1 MNTEKSHEHSGSA
14 RQIALAALGVVFG
27 DIGTSPIYTFRE
39 CFNSE
44 HGLPASEANVFGIL
58 STMFWSLIIIVTLKY
73 VVLLLRADNKGEGGM
88 LAMTALALRTA
99 EHRWV
104 RTIVIVLGCA
114 GAALFYG
121 DSMITPAISVL
132 SAVEGIKVVT
142 PIFDDYV
149 VYIALAILTC
159 LFLVQRQGTAQV
171 GRLFG
176 PVMLIWFA
184 VLSLLGLMEIARE
197 PRILIAL
204 NPMWI
209 VGLLQ
214 NNGWAAFVVFA
225 SVTLVFTGAEALYA
239 DMGHF
244 GRTPIQRAWLWL
256 VMPALTL
263 NYLGQGALVLAQ
275 PAALENPFFLLAPD
289 WGLLPLVILACS
301 ATVIA
306 SQAVISGAFS
316 LSQQAMQLGYLPRL
330 DIRQTSHEA
339 QGQIYVPQINWMLFV
354 AVIVLVVSFQ
364 SSGALAHAYGFAV
377 TGALVVD
384 TLLFWV
390 VVRGLWNWKLLPSI
404 AVVGSLLAV
413 EMVFFGANALKIP
426 SGGWFPLAIGIAIYL
441 LMSTWRRGR
450 EMVAR
455 SLGEGATQL
464 ESFLESLYGQCI
476 ARVPG
481 TAVYLSPD
489 ANSAPVA
496 LLYNI
501 RHNKVLHENIVL
513 LTVET
518 LDQPR
523 ADGHRQQIE
532 QLGHGFTRMIL
543 RFGFAERPN
552 VPLQLARGKAAKLA
566 IDREDLTYFLGN
578 ATIIPSP
585 GPGMALWRE
594 RLFVMLFRVQTRPTD
609 FYSIPVDR
617 VIELGVQ
624 IEI

>member
-1 MNTEKSHEHSGSA
+1 MHTEKPQEHGSA

-58 STMFWSLIIIVTLKY
+58 STMFWSLIVIVTLKY
-73 VVLLLRADNKGEGGM
+73 VTLLLRADNKGEGGM

-104 RTIVIVLGCA
+104 RLIVIVLGMA

-149 VYIALAILTC
+149 VYIALAILAG

-184 VLSLLGLMEIARE
+184 VLAALGILEIVRE

-204 NPMWI
+204 NPWWI

-263 NYLGQGALVLAQ
+263 NYLGQGALVMTQ

-339 QGQIYVPQINWMLFV
+339 QGQIYVPQINWLLFV

-390 VVRGLWNWKLLPSI
+390 VVRGLWNWKLLPSA
-404 AVVGSLLAV
+404 AVVGSLLGV
-413 EMVFFGANALKIP
+413 ELIFFGANALKIP

-455 SLGEGATQL
+455 SLGEGATPL

-481 TAVYLSPD
+481 TAVYLSPEP
-489 ANSAPVA
+489 NSAPVA

-523 ADGHRQQIE
+523 ADGQRQQIE

-594 RLFVMLFRVQTRPTD
+594 RLFVLLFRVQTRPTD